1 MPATLTPELR
11 DLMSRDTM
19 PRESVT
25 PAALIKRI
33 NRKLSPRRERVCK
46 SRGLQQTNNV
56 GEYYLLDWNL
66 GAVIDTFV
74 DLESFAR
81 KIGVLGIGQQLE
93 G

>member
-11 DLMSRDTM
+11 DLMSRDTT

-33 NRKLSPRRERVCK
+33 DRKLVPRWERVCK

-56 GEYYLLDWNL
+56 GEYYLLDWNHN
-66 GAVIDTFV
+66 VIVRPFV

-81 KIGVLGIGQQLE
+81 EIGVLGINQQLE
-93 G
+93 R